1 MLLHTFAE
9 LFLLITFLPAWIAF
23 RKGDIGQ
30 DELMSNDD
38 IQKEIFAG
46 REFLD
51 ELEKQL
57 PKYLHLGY
65 FEDD

>member
-1 MLLHTFAE
+1 
-9 LFLLITFLPAWIAF
+9 
-23 RKGDIGQ
+23 
-30 DELMSNDD
+30 MSNDD

-46 REFLD
+46 REFLE